1 MDSISETQ
9 DPLGAEMPV
18 LVVYS
23 MWTVAYAMVCGV
35 KIVGTQTGSYGRVGW
50 RLDNADGTAKRL
62 LDEWRSGV
70 AIVNGRALL
79 YAHNRLMDDVRHLT

>member
-1 MDSISETQ
+1 MEIISETQ
-9 DPLGAEMPV
+9 DTAGAEMPV

-23 MWTVAYAMVCGV
+23 MWAVAYTVVCGV
-35 KIVGTQTGSYGRVGW
+35 KVVGTQTGSYGRVGW
-50 RLDNADGTAKRL
+50 RLDNADGRTKQL

-79 YAHNRLMDDVRHLT
+79 DAHNRLMDDVRHLT